1 MDMEA
6 GFLIGFREALEAAL
20 IIGVLVSLL
29 YRTER
34 EFMVKWVWGGV
45 MLALVASI
53 LTWQAFEVIVGEFSK
68 KNEVLFEGFL
78 YLIAAVLITTVIL
91 HVIGHATRE
100 VLEKQAEKAIKTREA
115 FGIGLLAFVS
125 VWREGVETVIFIGA
139 GTESNQAI
147 TGLFIGIII
156 AAILG
161 YVLFSSTKNLDIRFM
176 FNMSTS
182 LLIGFAAYLVM
193 KAIHEFG
200 EIGFM
205 GMPESFPLQVFGASL
220 YLVIA
225 HFVSE
230 KYSVSLVG
238 SITGT
243 FKGITTLFTNG
254 NSRD

>member
-1 MDMEA
+1 MLA

-20 IIGVLVSLL
+20 IIGVLISLL
-29 YRTER
+29 YRTRR
-34 EFMVKWVWGGV
+34 ELMAKWVWGGV
-45 MLALVASI
+45 VLALIASV
-53 LTWQAFEVIVGEFSK
+53 LTWMTFEIFVGEFSK
-68 KNEVLFEGFL
+68 KNEELFEGLL
-78 YLIAAVLITTVIL
+78 YLVAAILITTVIL
-91 HVIGHATRE
+91 HVIGHASKE
-100 VLEKQAEKAIKTREA
+100 ILENKAEKAIEIREA

-139 GTESNQAI
+139 GTESSSAI
-147 TGLFIGIII
+147 TGLFIGIVLA
-156 AAILG
+156 AAIG
-161 YVLFSSTKNLDIRFM
+161 YVLFATTKNLDIRFM
-176 FNMSTS
+176 FNVSTS

-205 GMPESFPLQVFGASL
+205 GIPESFPLQVVGASA

-230 KYSVSLVG
+230 KYGVSLID

-243 FKGITTLFTNG
+243 FRGIGSLLGLGTK
-254 NSRD
+254 

>member
-1 MDMEA
+1 MLA

-20 IIGVLVSLL
+20 IIGVLISLL
-29 YRTER
+29 YRTRR
-34 EFMVKWVWGGV
+34 ELMAKWVWGGV
-45 MLALVASI
+45 VLALIASV
-53 LTWQAFEVIVGEFSK
+53 LTWMTFEIFVGEFSK
-68 KNEVLFEGFL
+68 KNEELFEGLL
-78 YLIAAVLITTVIL
+78 YLVAAILITTVIL
-91 HVIGHATRE
+91 HVIGHASKE
-100 VLEKQAEKAIKTREA
+100 VLENKAEKAIEIREA

-139 GTESNQAI
+139 GTENSDAI
-147 TGLFIGIII
+147 TGLFIGIVLA
-156 AAILG
+156 AAIG
-161 YVLFSSTKNLDIRFM
+161 YVLFATTKNLDIRFM
-176 FNMSTS
+176 FNVSTS

-205 GMPESFPLQVFGASL
+205 GIPESFPLQVAGASA

-230 KYSVSLVG
+230 KYGVSLID

-243 FKGITTLFTNG
+243 FRGIG
-254 NSRD
+254 NLLGLGTK